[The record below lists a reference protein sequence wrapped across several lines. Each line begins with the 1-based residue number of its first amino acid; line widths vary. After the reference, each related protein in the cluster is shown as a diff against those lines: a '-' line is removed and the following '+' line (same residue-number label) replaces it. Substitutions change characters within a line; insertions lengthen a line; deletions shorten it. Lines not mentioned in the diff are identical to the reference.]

1 MPTSSD
7 NPFLL
12 VQSANTEITKASLS
26 SLIQHKMKATQTY
39 PAMVSEMVNGVAF
52 VEVFP
57 PILRKMK
64 EDHPDLVSSTQ
75 LRLHANVRVGE
86 GILLQA
92 QQGQWGLSTTLT
104 PEVYAETL
112 EKAISD
118 RLLLEGESRAT
129 LQARRASKR
138 LLEQWLA
145 ISPSEST
152 PWGVPGRMENGQKM
166 LSKKILQWCVNQ
178 TGRHFQQR
186 IQSQL
191 PTPQDWGTG
200 NHYFSMM
207 LDADTEQFLPVA
219 ITQDEHRS
227 LIELWSDLFRQP
239 PQAQVPTVL
248 ENIAPP
254 NTSVVPNESQTPVLT
269 QPVATVENIS
279 LPTGMIEMAR
289 SFHLPLPQG
298 TIPPEISTLAAWT
311 EGDHPILKER
321 ALDFF
326 LMLLAGGDMVR
337 SATGLMSHWNQWHQQ
352 TDPVD
357 QLCTLVQE
365 GEELAAIRSLIGKPY
380 LDTTVAR
387 AVSDQLI
394 FRWKRRLI
402 QTHQLPDNSLG
413 HSLPPKPSIIEFRR
427 NMRLM
432 GMQCADTWLDQ
443 LLFTLQIAPH
453 MGMMVTLVGD
463 AERAEL
469 LMQVLSRVFDH
480 AEHNNVR
487 LPRQRSQLFGKPSSN
502 QSIYLHSDLTLAIRK
517 GAYRARYGEI
527 GYWNPHFVLMQNVKA
542 HSKRSGLSIFFQQ
555 MYFGDGVQLYESS
568 THEQYLH
575 EWEELTSQDSLS
587 PLQAERRDELEGLF
601 SPENVG
607 GREMTEGWRLHADT
621 NTVLFG
627 LLESEQ
633 MDEQP
638 MDLVK
643 RSLLIELPQ
652 FSINLVKNQLNER
665 VDLTRLPEQ
674 KRTYHPKQTWTRF
687 PIVREQ
693 MMALLDIFHGSGFTV
708 GDLMAKQISFYLSAA
723 ESWAVADSPLLTH
736 HVFHAVVL
744 PQLQASSNQLLEM
757 VDEATNLPHL
767 APQLRLLLNKL
778 RRTATGKRGATIRGI
793 DVMKA

>member
-12 VQSANTEITKASLS
+12 AQSANTEITKASLS

-39 PAMVSEMVNGVAF
+39 PAMVAEMVNGVAF
-52 VEVFP
+52 VEIFP

-104 PEVYAETL
+104 PEVYTETL
-112 EKAISD
+112 QAAISE
-118 RLLLEGESRAT
+118 RLLLEGESRAS

-152 PWGVPGRMENGQKM
+152 PWGIPGRMEHGQKM

-178 TGRHFQQR
+178 TGRHVQQR
-186 IQSQL
+186 IQTQL
-191 PTPQDWGTG
+191 PTPQNWGTG

-207 LDADTEQFLPVA
+207 LDVDSEQFIPIA

-227 LIELWSDLFRQP
+227 LIELWSDLFRLP
-239 PQAQVPTVL
+239 PQDQVPTVIEHL
-248 ENIAPP
+248 PVSTTTP
-254 NTSVVPNESQTPVLT
+254 LPSPSQTAAMA
-269 QPVATVENIS
+269 QPISTIENIS

-326 LMLLAGGDMVR
+326 LMLLAGGEMVR
-337 SATGLMSHWNQWHQQ
+337 SGTGLLSHWNQWHQQ

-357 QLCTLVQE
+357 QLCTLIQE

-402 QTHQLPDNSLG
+402 QTHQLPDSTLG
-413 HSLPPKPSIIEFRR
+413 QSRPPKPSIIEFRR

-463 AERAEL
+463 PERADL
-469 LMQVLSRVFDH
+469 LMQVLSKIFEY
-480 AEHNNVR
+480 AEYDNIR
-487 LPRQRSQLFGKPSSN
+487 LARQRSQLFGKPSSN
-502 QSIYLHSDLTLAIRK
+502 QSVYLHSDLTLAIRK

-527 GYWNPHFVLMQNVKA
+527 GYWNPHFILIHNVKA
-542 HSKRSGLSIFFQQ
+542 HAKRSGLSLFFQQ
-555 MYFGDGVQLYESS
+555 MYFGDGVQLYDKA
-568 THEQYLH
+568 THEQYLN
-575 EWEELTSQDSLS
+575 EWEELLSQNGLS
-587 PLQAERRDELEGLF
+587 PLQASRRDELEGLF
-601 SPENVG
+601 SPESIG
-607 GREMTEGWRLHADT
+607 GREMSDGWRLHANT
-621 NTVLFG
+621 NTTLFG
-627 LLESEQ
+627 LIEPDQL
-633 MDEQP
+633 DEQP
-638 MDLVK
+638 MDLIK
-643 RSLLIELPQ
+643 RSLLIEIPA
-652 FSINLVKNQLNER
+652 FSVNLVKTQLSER
-665 VDLTRLPEQ
+665 VDLTPLPEQ
-674 KRTYHPKQTWTRF
+674 KRRHQPKQTWAQF

-693 MMALLDIFHGSGFTV
+693 MMALLDIFHGAGFTV

-736 HVFHAVVL
+736 HVFHAVIL
-744 PQLQASSNQLLEM
+744 PQINASANTILEM
-757 VDEATNLPHL
+757 VDEASNLSNL

-778 RRTATGKRGATIRGI
+778 RRTATTHRGSYMRGI
-793 DVMKA
+793 DIMKE